1 MKLLFN
7 ILFTRPCLFISL
19 EPRRSRFSF
28 TCTHEN
34 ENDNTVSSAA
44 VDGNDDDIVCCIWLE
59 FFFVAIFQIEIEK
72 FVCVCV

>member
-28 TCTHEN
+28 TYTHEN

-44 VDGNDDDIVCCIWLE
+44 VDGNDDDIVLSAAFGWN
-59 FFFVAIFQIEIEK
+59 FFFLQFFK
-72 FVCVCV
+72 SK